1 MDRKL
6 WFLPVCVAGLIFVA
20 VGQKSVM
27 QPEPSKGP
35 RYQIV
40 AAKKREDGKMVFV
53 LDTNAGSVWKY
64 QTAIRGMGNHPS
76 MPEAFVLV
84 GFGVP
89 REDAMEFGLRHSAS
103 EDSKH

>member
-6 WFLPVCVAGLIFVA
+6 WFLPVCVAGLIFA

-40 AAKKREDGKMVFV
+40 AAEQGEDGKMVFV
-53 LDTNAGSVWKY
+53 
-64 QTAIRGMGNHPS
+64 
-76 MPEAFVLV
+76 
-84 GFGVP
+84 
-89 REDAMEFGLRHSAS
+89 
-103 EDSKH
+103 